1 MYRKDKIINHKYIDM
16 LLIIQNMEIKLQ
28 FNKKLLLKML
38 MDLLLNLRNRQLK
51 LKNYRMEILRK
62 GKLMLWKKMGR
73 KLYMLVMLFKIKLED
88 C

>member
-1 MYRKDKIINHKYIDM
+1 
-16 LLIIQNMEIKLQ
+16 
-28 FNKKLLLKML
+28 

-51 LKNYRMEILRK
+51 LRNYRMEILRK
-62 GKLMLWKKMGR
+62 DKLMLWKKMGR

>member
-1 MYRKDKIINHKYIDM
+1 MYKKDKIISHKYIDM

>member
-28 FNKKLLLKML
+28 FNKKLLLKIL

-62 GKLMLWKKMGR
+62 DKLMLWKKMGR

>member
-1 MYRKDKIINHKYIDM
+1 MYKKDKIISHKYIDM

-28 FNKKLLLKML
+28 FNKKLLLKIL

-51 LKNYRMEILRK
+51 LRNYRMEILRK

>member
-1 MYRKDKIINHKYIDM
+1 MYKKDKIISHKYIDM

-28 FNKKLLLKML
+28 FNKKLLLKIL

-51 LKNYRMEILRK
+51 LRNYRMEILRK
-62 GKLMLWKKMGR
+62 DKLMLWKKMGR
-73 KLYMLVMLFKIKLED
+73 KLYMLVMLFKIKLGD

>member
-1 MYRKDKIINHKYIDM
+1 MYKKDKIISHKYIDM

-28 FNKKLLLKML
+28 FNKKLLLKIL

-51 LKNYRMEILRK
+51 LRNYRMEILRK
-62 GKLMLWKKMGR
+62 DKLMLWKKMGR

>member
-28 FNKKLLLKML
+28 FNKKLLLKIL

-51 LKNYRMEILRK
+51 LRNYRMEILRK
-62 GKLMLWKKMGR
+62 DKLMLWKKMGR